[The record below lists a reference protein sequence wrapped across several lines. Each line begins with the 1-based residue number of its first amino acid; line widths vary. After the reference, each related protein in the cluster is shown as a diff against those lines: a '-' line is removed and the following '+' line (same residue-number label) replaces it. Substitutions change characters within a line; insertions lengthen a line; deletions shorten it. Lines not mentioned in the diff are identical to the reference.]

1 LYFLVIVLFLTGS
14 RFRLLKAV
22 NVTRAKDLTPK
33 AHRLYA
39 IATNLRRTARRLE
52 YNNVK
57 NKVRIQKAMDFA
69 TSEDFARG
77 KVNVTSLNFINSQLR
92 LQLKKSRGRRFTM
105 EDKIFALSLLKH
117 SPRAYKL
124 LEKTFALPSRKK
136 LMALL
141 NEVPFLD
148 VVSTKKIWSLFTKP
162 SGKRKPWTATVA
174 WRLMRCH

>member
-1 LYFLVIVLFLTGS
+1 
-14 RFRLLKAV
+14 
-22 NVTRAKDLTPK
+22 
-33 AHRLYA
+33 
-39 IATNLRRTARRLE
+39 
-52 YNNVK
+52 
-57 NKVRIQKAMDFA
+57 
-69 TSEDFARG
+69 
-77 KVNVTSLNFINSQLR
+77 
-92 LQLKKSRGRRFTM
+92 M

-148 VVSTKKIWSLFTKP
+148 VVSTKKMESLHQTF
-162 SGKRKPWTATVA
+162 GKRKPWTATVA

>member
-1 LYFLVIVLFLTGS
+1 
-14 RFRLLKAV
+14 
-22 NVTRAKDLTPK
+22 
-33 AHRLYA
+33 
-39 IATNLRRTARRLE
+39 
-52 YNNVK
+52 
-57 NKVRIQKAMDFA
+57 MDFA
-69 TSEDFARG
+69 TSECNLIKFY
-77 KVNVTSLNFINSQLR
+77 KLSMR

-162 SGKRKPWTATVA
+162 SRKRKPWTATVA